1 MRKRHGR
8 AVRNA
13 RLLGLVAVL
22 WALTAS
28 GETPG
33 AGADPDLLAAPP
45 DIAEQLGADAVPI
58 GEDAQPAAFGPPAPA
73 RSLLEE
79 AWQTPD
85 LASRVERTRRTSLE
99 LGVWSLDAGARAL
112 ALGSTRSSE
121 LELAEAAVA
130 LAPDLPAAH
139 MRLASALWLQGG
151 SPMAAV
157 RSAVGAVA
165 AIGRHLEATL
175 WFGGSGLYLLA
186 SALVAGGLL
195 AVILA
200 GLVSLPHAA
209 HDLGHAI
216 SPSSPAFA
224 GAAALAALLL
234 VPLALGEGLLGL
246 AVGLLCIAG
255 IYGTGRRRWVL
266 AFAVA
271 GIGIGA
277 FPVARY
283 AGAALSA
290 MSEDPVA
297 QAAYSVAQGLATP
310 VELARLEA
318 ADGRDP
324 LASRALAI
332 HARRL
337 GNLSEADARYQ
348 ALLDGGRVDAAALN
362 NAANV
367 RLELGHIERALEL
380 YGDALSQQE
389 LPVVLFNMAQAHGRA
404 FQVEDLNRTLE
415 RAQQTGGQLMAQ
427 LAALQGDDDANGFV
441 VALPLPASLFWSRV
455 LEPPVGEDVAADFR
469 AGFAPGRLGRE
480 PLLLGAFAVGMLL
493 LAAAICARTVPSR
506 WCRRCGQRVCPRCD
520 PQGTAG
526 ELCEGCHKLF
536 FEPEKTDR
544 VLRTRRVAELRRRE
558 QWMNRWAT
566 VISVLVPGA
575 AGLLAGRPLRC
586 WIGALCFALAAGA
599 CLWRHGVV
607 PDPLVAG
614 AAAPL
619 VFLGVAALASVGY
632 GLVVWASLVTRR
644 QAS

>member
-1 MRKRHGR
+1 M
-8 AVRNA
+8 VRTA
-13 RLLGLVAVL
+13 GLLVLASLL
-22 WALTAS
+22 WALAAAAEPLADGVPPPDSQPVLQGAS
-28 GETPG
+28 PDLVE
-33 AGADPDLLAAPP
+33 ASVADPIAA
-45 DIAEQLGADAVPI
+45 L
-58 GEDAQPAAFGPPAPA
+58 PPAVRT

-85 LASRVERTRRTSLE
+85 LAARVERTRRTSLE
-99 LGVWSLDAGARAL
+99 LGVWSLDAAARAL
-112 ALGSTRSSE
+112 TVGDHRSSE

-139 MRLASALWLQGG
+139 MRLAAAKWLQGG
-151 SPMAAV
+151 SPMAAL
-157 RSAVGAVA
+157 RSAIAGVA
-165 AIGRHLEATL
+165 AIGRHLEAML
-175 WFGGSGLYLLA
+175 WFAGSGLYLLA
-186 SALVAGGLL
+186 TALVVGGLL
-195 AVILA
+195 AVLMA
-200 GLVSLPHAA
+200 GVVSLPHAA
-209 HDLGHAI
+209 HDLGHAA
-216 SPSSPAFA
+216 SSSAPAFA
-224 GAAALAALLL
+224 GGAALAALLL

-246 AVGLLCIAG
+246 ALALGGVAG
-255 IYGTGRRRWVL
+255 VYGTGRRRWAL
-266 AFAVA
+266 ALAVA

-283 AGAALSA
+283 AGTALAALSD
-290 MSEDPVA
+290 DPVG

-310 VELARLEA
+310 VELARLRA

-348 ALLDGGRVDAAALN
+348 SLLDAGRSDVAALN

-380 YGDALSQQE
+380 YDRALSRQE

-404 FQVEDLNRTLE
+404 FQVEDLNRNLE
-415 RAQQTGGQLMAQ
+415 RAQQTGGPLMAQ
-427 LAALQGDDDANGFV
+427 LAALQGDDDASGFV
-441 VALPLPASLFWSRV
+441 VALPLPASLFWSRL
-455 LEPPVGEDVAADFR
+455 LESPAGENVAADFR
-469 AGFAPGRLGRE
+469 AAFAPGRLGSE
-480 PLLLGAFAVGMLL
+480 PAVLAGVAVGMLL
-493 LAAAICARTVPSR
+493 LAGGIRSRTVPSR
-506 WCRRCGQRVCPRCD
+506 WCRRCGERVCPRCD

-544 VLRTRRVAELRRRE
+544 VLRTQRVAELRRRE
-558 QWMNRWAT
+558 QWVNRWAAL
-566 VISVLVPGA
+566 VSVLVPGA
-575 AGLLAGRPLRC
+575 AGLLADRPLRC
-586 WIGALCFALAAGA
+586 WLGALSFALAAA
-599 CLWRHGVV
+599 ASLWHDGVV

-619 VFLGVAALASVGY
+619 VFIGVAALASAAY
-632 GLVVWASLVTRR
+632 ALVVWASLATRR